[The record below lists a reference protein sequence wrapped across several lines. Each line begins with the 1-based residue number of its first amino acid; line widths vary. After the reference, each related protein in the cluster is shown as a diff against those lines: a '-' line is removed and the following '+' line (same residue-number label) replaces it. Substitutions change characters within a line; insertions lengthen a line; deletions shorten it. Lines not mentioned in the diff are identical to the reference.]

1 MRPGGSGISEHTM
14 IALTLEITAI
24 ALLLMVLAV
33 IYVFRQAERAPKGFE
48 DLDGFHFGPEPHA
61 HGKVRRRK
69 HAVVPAV
76 VTADD
81 RTMPVPIHS
90 GPPAQAAL

>member
-1 MRPGGSGISEHTM
+1 MSEHTM

-48 DLDGFHFGPEPHA
+48 DLDGFHL
-61 HGKVRRRK
+61 KRNLVLI
-69 HAVVPAV
+69 
-76 VTADD
+76 
-81 RTMPVPIHS
+81 M
-90 GPPAQAAL
+90 LLLL